1 MRQQSH
7 ATGRSTALRALAKPT
22 ALVLLLVLDGSAL
35 AAGNLFCCID
45 TNGKQVCGDLL
56 PQACYGK
63 AYREIGE
70 SGRTLRFVE
79 APLTAEQ
86 RAQRAIEEEKRK
98 VEEEKRKEQ
107 RRKRLKPLLP
117 RGGRAGAALLLIG
130 AVEVFDLGKRFGI
143 VDGGGELVCKLA
155 LLVDGF
161 FHCLAPCISLR

>member
-1 MRQQSH
+1 M
-7 ATGRSTALRALAKPT
+7 RALAKPT

-107 RRKRLKPLLP
+107 RRKDA
-117 RGGRAGAALLLIG
+117 RAYQRKT
-130 AVEVFDLGKRFGI
+130 VRRDGKRGHHAEAQPGRQTRGTEQGRKERIF
-143 VDGGGELVCKLA
+143 
-155 LLVDGF
+155 
-161 FHCLAPCISLR
+161 